1 MHTIALDLSKLGVR
15 LKEEQD
21 GLTIQGGAHGG
32 VVESHG
38 DHRLVMALTLVG
50 LVTGRMR
57 IQNASVHT
65 VSFPNF
71 PQVMKK
77 MGCNVETL

>member
-1 MHTIALDLSKLGVR
+1 MALELGKLGVK
-15 LKEEQD
+15 LTEKKD
-21 GLTIQGGAHGG
+21 GLTIYGGAHGG

-50 LVTGRMR
+50 LVTGGVR
-57 IQNASVHT
+57 IQNASSYQ

-71 PQVMKK
+71 PQVMQGL
-77 MGCNVETL
+77 GCPVETLQ